1 MNNFKTELALLIEL
15 SIKNGETVNNLEKIF
30 NCEIKKFKKKKPK
43 KKDICRSVLFISDSS
58 DDE

>member
-1 MNNFKTELALLIEL
+1 MNNFKTELALLLES
-15 SIKNGETVNNLEKIF
+15 SIKNGETIKNIEKIF
-30 NCEIKKFKKKKPK
+30 NYEINKFKKKKPK